1 MKYIEVEFTFNPEE
15 IDGEIVLAEISDLAF
30 ESFAEEDGKI
40 LAYAQEEDFDASAL
54 KDFQWLKDN
63 PVKFKQNQINDINWN
78 EEWEKNFDPI
88 EVSDNCIVRA
98 TFHNVEK
105 EYEYDLLIDPKMSFG
120 TGHHATT
127 HLVLKNMFQF
137 NFEGSQ
143 VLDMGAGTG
152 VLAVLAIK
160 LGADHA
166 LAIDNNPW
174 AFENAMDNV
183 KLNDCEGKI
192 TVEIGESEL
201 IQGKT
206 FNYILAN
213 INRNV
218 ILADLP
224 HYEKALAKDGAL
236 LVSGI
241 MNHDVQFVLDKAK
254 EVGLVL
260 DSLEEKDNWNLF
272 VFKKL
277 LID

>member
-1 MKYIEVEFTFNPEE
+1 MKYIEVEFTFDPQE
-15 IDGEIVLAEISDLAF
+15 IDGEVVLAEISELPF
-30 ESFAEEDGKI
+30 ESFAEEEGKI
-40 LAYAQEEDFDASAL
+40 LAYAQEDEFDL
-54 KDFQWLKDN
+54 QLLTDFQWLKEN
-63 PVKFKQNQINDINWN
+63 PVEAKQNEINDINWN

-98 TFHNVEK
+98 TFHDVK
-105 EYEYDLLIDPKMSFG
+105 KSYKYDLLIDPKMSFG

-127 HLVLKNMFQF
+127 YLVLKNMF
-137 NFEGSQ
+137 NFDFKDAE

-152 VLAVLAIK
+152 VLAVLAIQ
-160 LGADHA
+160 LGAKHA

-174 AFENAMDNV
+174 AFENASDNV
-183 KLNDCEGKI
+183 KLNNCEGKI

-201 IQGKT
+201 IENKT
-206 FNYILAN
+206 FDFILAN

-224 HYEKALAKDGAL
+224 QYEQSLAENGVL

-241 MNHDVQFVLDKAK
+241 MNHDVQHVLNKAK

-260 DSLEEKDNWNLF
+260 DSMEEKDNWNLF
-272 VFKKL
+272 VFKK
-277 LID
+277 